1 MIGWGHWFGVH
12 GHGQKDRVHTLVTD
26 LCLQF
31 TLHLATQ
38 VLTFQIRLV
47 IVLLAALVFLPGSSV
62 GRETQP
68 EMTAALQNLREA
80 QRNLQLGS
88 HDKGGHRANA
98 VRIIGQAIAEVEA
111 GIKYDNRH

>member
-1 MIGWGHWFGVH
+1 M
-12 GHGQKDRVHTLVTD
+12 L
-26 LCLQF
+26 
-31 TLHLATQ
+31 
-38 VLTFQIRLV
+38 QIRLV
-47 IVLLAALVFLPGSSV
+47 IALFAALVFLPGSSV
-62 GRETQP
+62 GREPQP

-98 VRIIGQAIAEVEA
+98 LRIIGQAIAEVEA

>member
-1 MIGWGHWFGVH
+1 M
-12 GHGQKDRVHTLVTD
+12 
-26 LCLQF
+26 
-31 TLHLATQ
+31 
-38 VLTFQIRLV
+38 FQIRLV
-47 IVLLAALVFLPGSSV
+47 IALLAALVFLPGSSV

-98 VRIIGQAIAEVEA
+98 VRISQAIAEVEA

>member
-1 MIGWGHWFGVH
+1 
-12 GHGQKDRVHTLVTD
+12 VTN

-31 TLHLATQ
+31 TLHLAIQ
-38 VLTFQIRLV
+38 EVRIAIQEVRMFQTRLV
-47 IVLLAALVFLPGSSV
+47 IALLAALVFLPGSLGS
-62 GRETQP
+62 EAQP

-98 VRIIGQAIAEVEA
+98 IRIIDQAIAEVEA

>member
-1 MIGWGHWFGVH
+1 M
-12 GHGQKDRVHTLVTD
+12 
-26 LCLQF
+26 
-31 TLHLATQ
+31 
-38 VLTFQIRLV
+38 FQIRLV
-47 IVLLAALVFLPGSSV
+47 IALLAALVFLPGSSV

-98 VRIIGQAIAEVEA
+98 VRLTSQAIEEVEA
-111 GIKYDNRH
+111 AIKYDNRH